1 MVSTRKAQRENG
13 KTQVR
18 FEPVLDVAHAR
29 ALHAQLGQA
38 MGKAV
43 PVVLDVSQVV
53 RVDTAAMQVLT
64 AFQQAARD
72 RGIPLQWSGTSH
84 ALEEADRLLGL
95 RLLGGEK

>member
-1 MVSTRKAQRENG
+1 MVSTRKTQRPSG

-38 MGKAV
+38 LGQAM
-43 PVVLDVSQVV
+43 PIVVDVGQVV

-64 AFQQAARD
+64 AFNQAARD
-72 RGIPLQWSGTSH
+72 RGISLQWSGTSH

-95 RLLGGEK
+95 RLLGGDQ